1 MAGEIEAY
9 LNARLAFEACRIEI
23 ETIADEILRVG
34 ALIKKD
40 PARISFSDTGND
52 LPAGTFSGQKYPA
65 ADWKSA
71 SELQILLVQF
81 HAARATLRS
90 AWAVVPPALR
100 SGLQPPPTGVLPP
113 QQFGRKEHD

>member
-9 LNARLAFEACRIEI
+9 LNARLAFEECRTEI
-23 ETIADEILRVG
+23 ETIADEIVRVG

-40 PARISFSDTGND
+40 PARICFSDTEND
-52 LPAGTFSGQKYPA
+52 LPPGSFSGQKYPA
-65 ADWKSA
+65 SDWKSA
-71 SELQILLVQF
+71 SELQNLLVRF
-81 HAARATLRS
+81 HAARANLRA
-90 AWAVVPPALR
+90 AWTVVPPALR